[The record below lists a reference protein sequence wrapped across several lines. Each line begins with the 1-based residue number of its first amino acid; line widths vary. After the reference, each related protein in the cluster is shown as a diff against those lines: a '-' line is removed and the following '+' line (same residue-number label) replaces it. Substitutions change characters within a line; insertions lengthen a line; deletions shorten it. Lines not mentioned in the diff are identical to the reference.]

1 MEMLC
6 GCLKILEKDLK
17 VLEEKTNNPF
27 LTSYPLSDL
36 GQEAYAK
43 YMAYEKA
50 YALYEEK
57 YY

>member
-1 MEMLC
+1 MLC

-43 YMAYEKA
+43 YLAYEKA